1 MALPL
6 WKAVWHFLKKLNI
19 IPYDPAISL
28 LDIDPKE
35 MKTRS
40 PRDICTHMFTAALL
54 TTVKTW
60 EQPKGPLTDEWI
72 KKM

>member
-28 LDIDPKE
+28 LDIYPRE
-35 MKTRS
+35 MKTLTCKNMYTNILKS
-40 PRDICTHMFTAALL
+40 IIYNKVQTVHMF
-54 TTVKTW
+54 
-60 EQPKGPLTDEWI
+60 I
-72 KKM
+72 S